1 MRRAIAEKPSFPPK
15 SCLWAFPP
23 SAVFARQE
31 LFLRSAIKEAFEIL
45 SAAYF
50 KLGRGVIDEKTINV
64 FFDKRDV
71 LDDTLNLIIRKF
83 KNRGIKCSR
92 EKDYSATP
100 QSGSSVVLAVAVPV
114 VP

>member
-1 MRRAIAEKPSFPPK
+1 M
-15 SCLWAFPP
+15 
-23 SAVFARQE
+23 
-31 LFLRSAIKEAFEIL
+31 

-92 EKDYSATP
+92 EKAYSATP